1 MHVRYVQLTLEL
13 QKNSKQWKSTGY
25 NSENIPSSMDFEISL
40 QSTELLN
47 TYSLKDH
54 TFFPPGTYMTKN
66 ASNMLTEFNVLGG
79 K

>member
-1 MHVRYVQLTLEL
+1 
-13 QKNSKQWKSTGY
+13 
-25 NSENIPSSMDFEISL
+25 MDFEISL